1 MLTALTGTLINVCTV
16 CIGGCAGCLTGSR
29 LQARFHEIIL
39 QAVGLSTLVIGLQMA
54 LGTRNILY
62 MLGGITLGALLGEAL
77 GIDAAL
83 EMIGTTL
90 QARVGGSTFSEAFVT
105 SSLVFCVGPLT
116 FLGAIKNGLSG
127 DYHLLALKSLLD
139 LFSSFAFGASLGW
152 GVLASLGTIIL
163 YQGSLSL
170 GAGLFR
176 SLVDP
181 AMIAEMTAVGGL
193 IVLAVGLRL
202 LHIVELR
209 VGNFLPALLVSP
221 LLVVLG
227 RQLPHL

>member
-1 MLTALTGTLINVCTV
+1 MFTSLNGTLINIVTV
-16 CIGGCAGCLTGSR
+16 LVGGLAGTLIGNR
-29 LQARFHEIIL
+29 LAARYHQIIM
-39 QAVGLSTLVIGLQMA
+39 QAVGLSTLAIGLQMA
-54 LGTRNILY
+54 LSTHNVLY
-62 MLGGITLGALLGEAL
+62 MLGGITLGGLVGEWL

-83 EMIGTTL
+83 ERLGDTL

-152 GVLASLGTIIL
+152 GVLASVGTIAI

-170 GAGLFR
+170 GASLFR
-176 SLVDP
+176 ALIDTM
-181 AMIAEMTAVGGL
+181 MIAEMTAVGGL
-193 IVLAVGLRL
+193 IVLGVGLKL
-202 LHIVELR
+202 LHLVELR
-209 VGNFLPALLVSP
+209 LGNFLPALLISP
-221 LLVVLG
+221 LLAALG
-227 RQLPHL
+227 RHVLHV